1 MAVNK
6 KKLVKAVLKKA
17 ATKVVRRAGPI
28 GVATTLYDFY
38 KSGQKNSKGKA
49 VKGQKAFLKNA
60 KKSTGKIVK
69 KKKSI
74 YKKK

>member
-1 MAVNK
+1 MPANK
-6 KKLVKAVLKKA
+6 KGMLKAAAKKA
-17 ATKVVRRAGPI
+17 ATKVIRRAGPI

-49 VKGQKAFLKNA
+49 VKGQKPFMKNA
-60 KKSTGKIVK
+60 MKKTGRLVK
-69 KKKSI
+69 NRKSI